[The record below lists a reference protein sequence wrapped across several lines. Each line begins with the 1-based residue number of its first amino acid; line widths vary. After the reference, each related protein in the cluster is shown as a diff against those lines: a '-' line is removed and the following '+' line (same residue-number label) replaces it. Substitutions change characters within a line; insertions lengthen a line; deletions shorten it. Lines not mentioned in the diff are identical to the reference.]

1 MINKIRMTIDKLFEE
16 APATHRTLDLKE
28 ELIGNLTAKYMDL
41 VASGKTEEEAYN
53 IAITSIGDLNELLSS
68 LEPAN
73 LVSYKEKEAQ
83 HKKNDP
89 VNKLGVLLIIFI
101 VLGSIMISWDRGHNS
116 LSSHLLEGVVSRGP
130 LEKAKEETCKLEAIE
145 VLELDV
151 NLADVEINIG
161 EDNDLKVVEST
172 NDKEKRDLFE
182 IRQDS
187 SRILV
192 KRPDSHYSGIT
203 PQHKIE
209 LWLPSSYS
217 RRLILTTSSGDIKLN
232 CALVLDQLET
242 NQSSGSL
249 VGREQIKAKGVKLVT
264 SSGDKQLEGV
274 EAETYE
280 VTSSSGRTVIKELKG
295 KGNCRSSSGDVEI
308 DSLIGETHEIHT
320 SSGQISI
327 EQVEGEL
334 DMEASS
340 GALKIGTVKG
350 ESWNLRT
357 TSGKISMKALEGKGN
372 CESSSGDIEIEELIL
387 TGDAQFAA
395 TSGQIEMGLK
405 TSNTTIR
412 AKTSSGAIKGSINWS
427 YEDKRETEASAEIGS
442 GTDYNLVLKTSSG
455 SIYVDEK

>member
-1 MINKIRMTIDKLFEE
+1 M
-16 APATHRTLDLKE
+16 
-28 ELIGNLTAKYMDL
+28 
-41 VASGKTEEEAYN
+41 
-53 IAITSIGDLNELLSS
+53 SS
-68 LEPAN
+68 
-73 LVSYKEKEAQ
+73 
-83 HKKNDP
+83 KKN
-89 VNKLGVLLIIFI
+89 NQMLQLGVLLIIFI
-101 VLGSIMISWDRGHNS
+101 VLGSIMISWARGHNPFPN
-116 LSSHLLEGVVSRGP
+116 HVLEGVVSRGP
-130 LEKAKEETCKLEAIE
+130 LEKAKEETCKLETIE

-192 KRPDSHYSGIT
+192 KRPNNHYSGIA

-217 RRLILTTSSGDIKLN
+217 GSLILTTSSGDIKLN
-232 CALVLDQLET
+232 CALALEQLET

-249 VGREQIKAKGVKLVT
+249 VGREEIKAKGVKLVT
-264 SSGDKQLEGV
+264 SSGDKQLETV

-280 VTSSSGRTVIKELKG
+280 VTSSSGRTVIKNLKG
-295 KGNCRSSSGDVEI
+295 KGNCRSSSGDIEI
-308 DSLIGETHEIHT
+308 DSLIGEAHEMDT
-320 SSGQISI
+320 SSGQMTI

-340 GALKIGTVKG
+340 GDLKLGTVKG
-350 ESWNLRT
+350 KSWSLRT
-357 TSGKISMKALEGKGN
+357 TSGKISMKTVEGKGN
-372 CESSSGDIEIEELIL
+372 CESSSGDIEIGELKL

-405 TSNTTIR
+405 MSNTTIR
-412 AKTSSGAIKGSINWS
+412 AKTSSGDINGSIHWS
-427 YEDKRETEASAEIGS
+427 YEDKRETEASAQTGS
-442 GTDYNLVLKTSSG
+442 GTDFNLVLKTSSG